1 MPIYTYW
8 GPAGSY
14 KTSTAILDECVPAIQ
29 KGRLIVT
36 NIRGLQPDR
45 VLSVFGNPNNISLE
59 KAMNNFVHIGD
70 ISLESSRERLRYF
83 YEWLPKGAMLVI
95 DEGQS
100 VFRKEVVLKNYTH
113 NQYLKAFI
121 DQDTLVQQCLKDF
134 PDNVWFRTNLDK
146 IKENFL
152 QHIGELGDIEEQ
164 SDKWIEYATSIRGR
178 PLNLLD
184 AFDMHRHHGWDII
197 LTMPQ
202 IADLH
207 TRVRG
212 LLEDAFSHKNLG
224 KFGLGGRYIQKVH
237 DGRTNANNPS
247 DTRTRKIDDRVFQL
261 YQSTATGQFSDVK
274 KTSGILPWQVYV
286 LGIIVFGL
294 VFYVIFYGDF
304 SLLKVAATGDISKLS
319 ENARQEKAEKE
330 KKDANKVNS
339 NLGSNSGT
347 GVNDNGKGNTLPPSP
362 SPLLQ
367 EGSPPSPIDSK
378 ANKTSTNSSMVN
390 KQALNNS
397 KTALA
402 DYAQAYR
409 EAAPALR
416 GMDAGIRFVRLAN
429 YDVPEALVTR
439 YLYVAGVLRTGSEY
453 FYLFAFDTPEGWKLL
468 RQRDFDVSGLLIRPD
483 VRGRSDIYEVLNDSG
498 KILGKITRPPY
509 GWEVNDKPRQQG
521 GTPAGIFNESIN
533 QGLGGKALT
542 SQVSNQVSPSK
553 DQSASSPT
561 SQAVPNKQ

>member
-14 KTSTAILDECVPAIQ
+14 KTSTAILDECIPAIQ

-59 KAMNNFVHIGD
+59 KAMNNFIHIGD

-121 DQDTLVQQCLKDF
+121 DQDKLVQQCLKDF
-134 PDNVWFRTNLDK
+134 PDNVWFRTNIET
-146 IKENFL
+146 IKQNFL
-152 QHIGELGDIEEQ
+152 QHIGDSGDIEEE
-164 SDKWIEYATSIRGR
+164 SDKWIEYARSIRGR

-207 TRVRG
+207 PRVRG

-247 DTRTRKIDDRVFQL
+247 DTRTRKIDDRVFYL

-274 KTSGILPWQVYV
+274 KTSTVVPWQVYV
-286 LGIIVFGL
+286 LGTIVLGL
-294 VFYVIFYGDF
+294 VFYVMFYGDF
-304 SLLKVAATGDISKLS
+304 SLLKVAATGDLSKLG
-319 ENARQEKAEKE
+319 ENAREEQKQ
-330 KKDANKVNS
+330 KDANKN
-339 NLGSNSGT
+339 NPALGGNSGS
-347 GVNDNGKGNTLPPSP
+347 GVGTDGKSNTLPPSP
-362 SPLLQ
+362 SPLRQ
-367 EGSPPSPIDSK
+367 EGSPPSPVDAK
-378 ANKTSTNSSMVN
+378 ANKTSTNPSIST
-390 KQALNNS
+390 KQTPNASRLALS
-397 KTALA
+397 E
-402 DYAQAYR
+402 YAQAHR
-409 EAAPALR
+409 QAAPALR
-416 GMDAGIRFVRLAN
+416 GTDSGIRFVRLAN

-439 YLYVAGVLRTGSEY
+439 FLYVAGVMSVGSEY
-453 FYLFAFDTPEGWKLL
+453 FYLFAFDTPDGWKLL
-468 RQRDFDVSGLLIRPD
+468 KQRDFDVSGLLIRPD
-483 VRGRSDIYEVLNDSG
+483 VRGRSDIYEVLNESG

-521 GTPAGIFNESIN
+521 GTPTGIFNESIN

-542 SQVSNQVSPSK
+542 SQVSNQVSPAQK
-553 DQSASSPT
+553 DQSASPPT
-561 SQAVPNKQ
+561 SQVVPNKQ